1 MRKTHDSSSS
11 PASSSLPSSSPASST
26 PLSSSPPSISPASNS
41 IGIVSPSDASLP
53 LHEEE
58 LIYDIE
64 KLHHDPIRRTDIMKY
79 PPNERDTIRRAY
91 ILRKPCQP
99 RTFSFPQKEVGGS
112 RRRFMVSWFDKWDW
126 LEYSMDEDAAFCFVY
141 YLFKNEVGHAG
152 GDAFVNKGF
161 KSWNKPE
168 RFIKHIGGVRS
179 AHNIAYEKYVNL
191 RDGKKK
197 SILVSLD
204 NVSDVI
210 NNEYNV
216 RLKASISCLRYLL
229 GQGMA
234 FRGHREGEDSLNRGN
249 FLELLKWLKAH
260 NEVISKVTLENAPG
274 NCQLTSPTIQ
284 KDIINCCAKETMKR
298 IVDDLGDDYFAI
310 LADESSDMS
319 QKEQLA
325 LYLRYVEKKRG
336 KVVERFIGLVHVGDT
351 TSLSLRSAIMTLLVE
366 HSLSQSKIRGQG
378 YDGASNMKGE
388 IHGLKTL
395 IMKDTPSA
403 YYVHC
408 FAHQLQL
415 TLVAISKKND
425 DCSWLFETVSIL
437 LNVIGVSCKR
447 NALLREVQA
456 QKVAQALEIGELES
470 GSGLNQELSLKRPGD
485 TRWSS
490 HYKTLL
496 NIMDL
501 FSTIFE
507 VLTMIGKKDS
517 VFDDMGKAQG
527 ILYLLESFD
536 FVFMAQLM
544 TTIFGYTN
552 NLCLALQRR
561 DQDIITAMRLVTLT
575 KDQLQK
581 MREDGWEI
589 HLNKVISICNKH
601 GIVVPDMKAH
611 YSPHGRSKRFV
622 QQVSYLHHFRVD
634 VFIKVI
640 DLLLQELDNRFDEV
654 NMELLR
660 CMACFNPKDGF
671 SSFDKEKVLKLA
683 TFYPSNFSNIDLMDL
698 ECQLDIFIGDMRSD
712 EDFQNLRDISSLL
725 MKLVET
731 KRDVVYSRVVLLIKL
746 ILILPVATASVERVF
761 SGMTFVKNKL
771 RNRMGDQ
778 PLNDCLVTFIEKDVF
793 LQVSDEDIVNR
804 FEEMKTRRKIN

>member
-1 MRKTHDSSSS
+1 MSKRRKTHDSSSS

-26 PLSSSPPSISPASNS
+26 PLSSFPASSTPLSSSPPSSSPASNS
-41 IGIVSPSDASLP
+41 IGIVSPLDVSVP

-112 RRRFMVSWFDKWDW
+112 RHRFMVSWFDKWDW
-126 LEYSMDEDAAFCFVY
+126 LEYSMDEDAAFCFVC

-152 GDAFVNKGF
+152 
-161 KSWNKPE
+161 
-168 RFIKHIGGVRS
+168 
-179 AHNIAYEKYVNL
+179 
-191 RDGKKK
+191 
-197 SILVSLD
+197 D
-204 NVSDVI
+204 NVRDVI
-210 NNEYNV
+210 NNEYND

-249 FLELLKWLKAH
+249 FLD
-260 NEVISKVTLENAPG
+260 G

-310 LADESSDMS
+310 LADESSNVS

-325 LYLRYVEKKRG
+325 LCLRYVEKKRG

-351 TSLSLRSAIMTLLVE
+351 TSLSLKSAIMTLLVE
-366 HSLSQSKIRGQG
+366 HSLSPSKIRGQG

-447 NALLREVQA
+447 NELHHEIQA
-456 QKVAQALEIGELES
+456 QKVAQASEIGELES

-507 VLTMIGKKDS
+507 VLTMIGKKYS
-517 VFDDMGKAQG
+517 VFDDKGKAQG

-561 DQDIITAMRLVTLT
+561 DQNIINAMRLVTLT

-589 HLNKVISICNKH
+589 HLNKYSSQSCHLKQSQSRQPEAGKIKEVDLQQQPRPYGYKAIKFATKKKAKRMANAAVAEAILRLEKLVISQ
-601 GIVVPDMKAH
+601 G
-611 YSPHGRSKRFV
+611 G
-622 QQVSYLHHFRVD
+622 
-634 VFIKVI
+634 
-640 DLLLQELDNRFDEV
+640 E
-654 NMELLR
+654 
-660 CMACFNPKDGF
+660 MA
-671 SSFDKEKVLKLA
+671 
-683 TFYPSNFSNIDLMDL
+683 
-698 ECQLDIFIGDMRSD
+698 Q
-712 EDFQNLRDISSLL
+712 
-725 MKLVET
+725 
-731 KRDVVYSRVVLLIKL
+731 
-746 ILILPVATASVERVF
+746 
-761 SGMTFVKNKL
+761 
-771 RNRMGDQ
+771 
-778 PLNDCLVTFIEKDVF
+778 
-793 LQVSDEDIVNR
+793 
-804 FEEMKTRRKIN
+804 TR

>member
-1 MRKTHDSSSS
+1 MSKRRKTHDSSSS
-11 PASSSLPSSSPASST
+11 PASSSLPSSTPASST
-26 PLSSSPPSISPASNS
+26 PLSSSPPSSSPASNS
-41 IGIVSPSDASLP
+41 IGIVSPSDASVP

-79 PPNERDTIRRAY
+79 PPND
-91 ILRKPCQP
+91 
-99 RTFSFPQKEVGGS
+99 
-112 RRRFMVSWFDKWDW
+112 
-126 LEYSMDEDAAFCFVY
+126 MDEDAAFCFVC

-260 NEVISKVTLENAPG
+260 NEVISKVTLENAPE

-310 LADESSDMS
+310 LADESSDVS
-319 QKEQLA
+319 QKEQLLVCA
-325 LYLRYVEKKRG
+325 MLKRKG
-336 KVVERFIGLVHVGDT
+336 E
-351 TSLSLRSAIMTLLVE
+351 RSAIMTLLVE
-366 HSLSQSKIRGQG
+366 HSLSPSKVRGQE
-378 YDGASNMKGE
+378 YDEASNMKGE

-447 NALLREVQA
+447 NELLREVQA

-470 GSGLNQELSLKRPGD
+470 GSGFNQELSLKKPGD
-485 TRWSS
+485 T
-490 HYKTLL
+490 H
-496 NIMDL
+496 
-501 FSTIFE
+501 
-507 VLTMIGKKDS
+507 
-517 VFDDMGKAQG
+517 
-527 ILYLLESFD
+527 
-536 FVFMAQLM
+536 
-544 TTIFGYTN
+544 
-552 NLCLALQRR
+552 
-561 DQDIITAMRLVTLT
+561 
-575 KDQLQK
+575 
-581 MREDGWEI
+581 
-589 HLNKVISICNKH
+589 
-601 GIVVPDMKAH
+601 MKAH

-683 TFYPSNFSNIDLMDL
+683 TFYPSDFSNIDLMDL

-725 MKLVET
+725 VKLVET
-731 KRDVVYSRVVLLIKL
+731 
-746 ILILPVATASVERVF
+746 
-761 SGMTFVKNKL
+761 
-771 RNRMGDQ
+771 
-778 PLNDCLVTFIEKDVF
+778 
-793 LQVSDEDIVNR
+793 
-804 FEEMKTRRKIN
+804 